1 MFLTP
6 PKYDHDDDDE
16 DDIQYRGTAE
26 TPAPHRARVNN
37 LTNQVS
43 ELLRN
48 KQHLEKGHKAE
59 ISGLKNEMDQTKKDM
74 EKYKAEAKMKER
86 ELLRCK
92 AEGDGMREEVS
103 SMVEITNQQADIV
116 AQSVLSRP
124 AAESGARYC
133 SRANADNRAG
143 EEARSSRG

>member
-6 PKYDHDDDDE
+6 PKHDYDDE
-16 DDIQYRGTAE
+16 EEEEDTRYRGTAE

-59 ISGLKNEMDQTKKDM
+59 LSTLKNEMDQTKRDM
-74 EKYKAEAKMKER
+74 EKYKAESKMKER
-86 ELLRCK
+86 ELQRCK

-103 SMVEITNQQADIV
+103 PVMSNVV
-116 AQSVLSRP
+116 QS
-124 AAESGARYC
+124 
-133 SRANADNRAG
+133 ADNVAELVLCCAATEGRLGVGTGAD
-143 EEARSSRG
+143 ADH